1 MTYARSPD
9 KLQQVGTDKLKQATN
24 VVRSSLSR
32 ENKDSLI
39 VHCLSRAVIAANGW
53 EKSEKQ
59 AKEGTLK
66 VNQWIGARVAPK
78 ATRVALFIG
87 SWAAAMRVEGR
98 DEYTITEYMRY
109 WNEGERRAY
118 RLQEEFRELWPEFG
132 ENGTPNELA
141 LQIVKQEALTLEQ
154 DKKGKPRP
162 FPVSVQVRAKVF

>member
-1 MTYARSPD
+1 VNDRIR
-9 KLQQVGTDKLKQATN
+9 QGTKIVT
-24 VVRSSLSR
+24 STLS
-32 ENKDSLI
+32 ETGKDSLI

-53 EKSEKQ
+53 EKSEEQ
-59 AKEGTLK
+59 AKAGTLK

-87 SWAAAMRVEGR
+87 SWAAAMRAEGR

-109 WNEGERRAY
+109 WNESERRAF
-118 RLQEEFRELWPEFG
+118 RLQKEFRELWPEFG
-132 ENGTPNELA
+132 KNGTPNELA
-141 LQIVKQEALTLEQ
+141 LQIIKQGALTLEQ